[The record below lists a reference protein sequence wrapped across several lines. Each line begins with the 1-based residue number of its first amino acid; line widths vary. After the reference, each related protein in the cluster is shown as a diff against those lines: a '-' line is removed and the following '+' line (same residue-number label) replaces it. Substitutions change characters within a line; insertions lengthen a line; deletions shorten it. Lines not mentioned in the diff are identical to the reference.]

1 WKLGLQLA
9 SPAEASWSAFSD
21 SCPRVAEGS
30 SRTAATSAWLL
41 HLSDPKVMVTHVDF
55 VPGHENRRI
64 RLRLLE
70 TGGRRSR
77 LTFGC
82 CRSIAAARK
91 LDYTFSLIESPV
103 VRADRVT
110 LELAPGELCLLELE
124 FAR

>member
-1 WKLGLQLA
+1 
-9 SPAEASWSAFSD
+9 
-21 SCPRVAEGS
+21 
-30 SRTAATSAWLL
+30 
-41 HLSDPKVMVTHVDF
+41 MVTHVDF
-55 VPGHENRRI
+55 VPDQENRRI